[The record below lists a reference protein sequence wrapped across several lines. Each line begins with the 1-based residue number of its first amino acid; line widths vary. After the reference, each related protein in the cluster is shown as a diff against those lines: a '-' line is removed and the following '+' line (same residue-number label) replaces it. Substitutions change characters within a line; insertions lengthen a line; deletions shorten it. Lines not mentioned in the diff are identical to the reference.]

1 VTALAVLAGAVGMG
15 MAVGPQLH
23 GAEVGDSR
31 LPAGHPDV
39 PPALA
44 LAAQSVAFLDTA
56 AAASA
61 DMPDGGTAILVS
73 ECLAL
78 TANHVFE
85 ALAGD
90 NEAATLRLRFPALK
104 QAPGAGAGAGAGA
117 GEGELRAFAARL
129 ETRPKG
135 LWRDPVADDWAL
147 LRLAESPGLPPL
159 EIAPAACC
167 GWQNLPAPAAVVGF
181 PADKF
186 DPATPSMWIDPD
198 CAITRRLP
206 IPVLATDCEATSG
219 NSGGPLLVQA
229 EDGWKLAAVLTR
241 APGPRRRG
249 LSVGQTAYALI
260 VEGRIARAIARAMK
274 EPCAVAEQPAPAPA
288 PEGPPATPAPLR
300 KAP

>member
-1 VTALAVLAGAVGMG
+1 MTGRRARRSLAALGVLAGTIGIAL
-15 MAVGPQLH
+15 ATAPQLR

-44 LAAQSVAFLDTA
+44 LAAQSVAFVDTL
-56 AAASA
+56 AAASGEMA
-61 DMPDGGTAILVS
+61 DGGTAILVS

-85 ALAGD
+85 ALAGGD
-90 NEAATLRLRFPALK
+90 EAATLRLRFPALK
-104 QAPGAGAGAGAGA
+104 QGGNG
-117 GEGELRAFAARL
+117 GEGRGDLKAFAARL

-147 LRLAESPGLPPL
+147 LRLAEPPGLPPL
-159 EIAPAACC
+159 VLAPASCC
-167 GWQNLPAPAAVVGF
+167 GWQSLPAPAAVAGF

-186 DPATPSMWIDPD
+186 DAATPSMWIDPD

-219 NSGGPLLVQA
+219 NSGGPLLVQV
-229 EDGWKLAAVLTR
+229 DGGWKLAAVLTR
-241 APGPRRRG
+241 APGPRRRRLTG
-249 LSVGQTAYALI
+249 GQTAYALI
-260 VEGRIARAIARAMK
+260 IEGRIARAIARAMK
-274 EPCAVAEQPAPAPA
+274 EPCTPVAEPAAEPAAPASA
-288 PEGPPATPAPLR
+288 PD
-300 KAP
+300 